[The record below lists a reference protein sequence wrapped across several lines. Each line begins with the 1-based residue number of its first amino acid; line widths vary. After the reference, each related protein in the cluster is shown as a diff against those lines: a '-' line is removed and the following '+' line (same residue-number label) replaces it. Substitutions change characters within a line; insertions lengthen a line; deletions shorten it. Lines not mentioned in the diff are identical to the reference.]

1 MANKGTPAV
10 TNRGK
15 SKGTVRQRQRKTA
28 RQHDDQDDK
37 NQKNDADEDELL
49 FDAIHSAQSER
60 KGVIN
65 LNFVQ
70 VLLAG
75 ILAVTAIFLA
85 LASPSPFG
93 TDNNISREDTI
104 QKNDENNHQR
114 RAKESQNQA
123 TPPSPNSDTKSTSI
137 SKVNTDFTVLRTL
150 PHDPKAFTQGLTFRP
165 DNSSILYEA
174 TGNYKES
181 ELRVL
186 DISNTNNDTTCDILQ
201 RYELPD
207 EYFGEGLSYVPAAN
221 DDDHDGHLIH
231 VTWREKTGFL
241 FDVNTLEV
249 VEEFSYD
256 MELTTNEGW
265 GIIHVPPRLFDLNDE
280 ERSDVDIKYIVSD
293 GSAYLHFWNST
304 YQEVREKLEV
314 TFRTEDMAA
323 RDVPPQPMKHLNE
336 LEWDE
341 KTQTVL
347 ANVWYQDIIVRI
359 DPKTGFVTTI
369 YDLRTLYPHTDRPK
383 QADCFNGIALSAEGD
398 LWVTGK
404 WWPYLY
410 QIELGDS

>member
-1 MANKGTPAV
+1 M
-10 TNRGK
+10 
-15 SKGTVRQRQRKTA
+15 RQRQRKTA
-28 RQHDDQDDK
+28 RQHDDQDDQ
-37 NQKNDADEDELL
+37 NQNNDADEDQLL

-75 ILAVTAIFLA
+75 ILVVTAIFLA
-85 LASPSPFG
+85 LASSSPFG
-93 TDNNISREDTI
+93 TGDNIGSDPSQRGQGNKGAN
-104 QKNDENNHQR
+104 QKNGDENNQQR
-114 RAKESQNQA
+114 RELESQNQA
-123 TPPSPNSDTKSTSI
+123 APPPANSNAEPSRI
-137 SKVNTDFTVLRTL
+137 SKVNTNFNVLRTL

-186 DISNTNNDTTCDILQ
+186 DIANTKNDTTCDILQ
-201 RYELPD
+201 RHELPD

-221 DDDHDGHLIH
+221 DDDHDGYLIH
-231 VTWREKTGFL
+231 VTYREKTGFL

-265 GIIHVPPRLFDLNDE
+265 GIIHVPPRLFDSNDDDD
-280 ERSDVDIKYIVSD
+280 ERREVVDIKYIVSD

-323 RDVPPQPMKHLNE
+323 RDVAPQPMKHLNE

-359 DPKTGFVTTI
+359 DPKTGFVMTI
-369 YDLRTLYPHTDRPK
+369 YDLRTLYPYIDRPK
-383 QADCFNGIALSAEGD
+383 KTDCFNGIALSAEGD